1 MGGVQGWSTGQ
12 RGGNPNCPADLGG
25 RPRLRGNIGATS
37 GVRHGL
43 RRPVETT
50 SSLAPIWMV
59 KYWATQCRT
68 VYGPSYSGAKGGTW
82 LSQWTKHMGG
92 VQEGSWK
99 LQGVDLCSSSV
110 VPCGKVFGSAQ
121 SCFVL

>member
-1 MGGVQGWSTGQ
+1 
-12 RGGNPNCPADLGG
+12 
-25 RPRLRGNIGATS
+25 
-37 GVRHGL
+37 
-43 RRPVETT
+43 
-50 SSLAPIWMV
+50 MV

-110 VPCGKVFGSAQ
+110 VPCERFSDLLKVALI
-121 SCFVL
+121 VDIK